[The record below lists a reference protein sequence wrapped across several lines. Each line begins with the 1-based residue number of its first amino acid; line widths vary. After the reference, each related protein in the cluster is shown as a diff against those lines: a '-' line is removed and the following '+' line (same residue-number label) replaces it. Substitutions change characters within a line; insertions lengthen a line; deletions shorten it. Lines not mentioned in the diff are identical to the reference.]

1 MKRKPYI
8 LSISAFCLLA
18 LAACSE
24 ESLVQDIPQGSVP
37 VGFSSNIPATKAVTE
52 YTNKNLET
60 MGVFTYFTNGNFD
73 ATATPNFMY
82 NQLVEKNTNENINYP
97 WTYEPVKFWP
107 TNGTDLL
114 SFFAYAPYVDG
125 TAGSNPKLSGNTAQ
139 GFPTLTYTVPTAEA
153 NQIDLLAATPQ
164 MNKKYSDNNGTVTF
178 SLKHALTKVAVY
190 IKSGD
195 DIAGKKVTA
204 FSIQSTKK
212 GTLAFCNPTT
222 GGDTD
227 NANTNGFTWSFTDQT
242 METFK
247 PTETSWDVPLKSVSE
262 TDNPTVLLATFYLLP
277 NTTAE
282 STFSITYTYPSPI
295 INNET
300 VGTQKIELPY
310 KPLPST
316 ENWQPGAF
324 ISYTYSVTKKKV
336 TVTAAE
342 CSDWA
347 YGGTSTV
354 IGGINFEDISSSDIP
369 DWKPG
374 GSDVVDGEEIP
385 DTTNGDADF
394 ADDADKTVN
403 D

>member
-24 ESLVQDIPQGSVP
+24 ESLVQDIPLGSVP
-37 VGFSSNIPATKAVTE
+37 VGFSSNIPATKATE
-52 YTNKNLET
+52 YTNENLQT

-73 ATATPNFMY
+73 VATATPNFMY
-82 NQLVEKNTNENINYP
+82 NQLVEKNTNENIDYP
-97 WTYEPVKFWP
+97 WTYNPVKFWP

-125 TAGSNPKLSGNTAQ
+125 AADSNPKLSGNTAQ
-139 GFPTLTYTVPTAEA
+139 GFPTLTYTVPAAEA
-153 NQIDLLAATPQ
+153 DQIDLLAATPQ

-178 SLKHALTKVAVY
+178 PLKHALTKVAVY

-204 FSIQSTKK
+204 FSIQSTTK
-212 GTLAFCNPTT
+212 GTLAFCDPAT
-222 GGDTD
+222 GGGTD
-227 NANTNGFTWSFTDQT
+227 NANANGFTWSFTDPT

-247 PTETSWDVPLKSVSE
+247 PTEMSWNVPLKSGSE
-262 TDNPTVLLATFYLLP
+262 TDNPRVLLATFYLLP

-282 STFSITYTYPSPI
+282 STFSITYTYPGV
-295 INNET
+295 NENT
-300 VGTQKIELPY
+300 TDVQSITLENR
-310 KPLPST
+310 PLPSLDS
-316 ENWQPGAF
+316 WIPGAF

-342 CSDWA
+342 CSDWT

-374 GSDVVDGEEIP
+374 GSGVVDGEEIQ
-385 DTTNGDADF
+385 DTTNRDADF
-394 ADDADKTVN
+394 ADDADNTVN
-403 D
+403 E